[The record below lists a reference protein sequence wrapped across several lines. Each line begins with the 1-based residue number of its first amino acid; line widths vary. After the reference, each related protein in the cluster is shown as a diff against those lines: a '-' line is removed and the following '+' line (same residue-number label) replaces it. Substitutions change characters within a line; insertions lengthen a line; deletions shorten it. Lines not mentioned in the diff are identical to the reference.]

1 MMVSFLKINILYYF
15 YIFFFFY
22 FTKLPPR
29 LFLCK
34 IMKTKNSY
42 HTALVLKAQL
52 GMLSK
57 KERSIIPNSTFSDWK
72 KRNLSL
78 VVGFTEDDP
87 VHFKDDVYRKISES
101 KTFKKTLSALLLV
114 FQFYFSLTENMRG
127 KRRIW
132 NEQKKN
138 IVSIVSRISPLIGI
152 KAACK
157 LLKISSQR
165 FYRWKNE
172 IHCFSSTFNLCRKLH
187 PKQLTSKEQTIIAKY
202 LKKPELQYWPLRS
215 VFYQMLNDSQ
225 AFMNLST
232 FYKYARA
239 LRPDFKRFQ
248 KPKQRIGIRAS
259 SPLTLLHMDTT
270 ILRVQDGSKV
280 YIHFIMDNFSRT
292 ILGWKASL
300 VWNAKNTVSNL
311 REVCEKFNL
320 FHKPIRLLCDD
331 GSENQGDVNGFLVQ
345 PNLFIEKLIAQVN
358 ISYSNSMVEAVNKKM
373 KYEFLFPKNPA
384 SFEEVSNILKD
395 AVPEYNSRP
404 SGVLFGFSPDQV
416 LNGKIPDKHRFIE
429 NIKEAASRRPKV
441 NKQNLCDPCSDQ
453 STIPKKI

>member
-1 MMVSFLKINILYYF
+1 MVSFLKIRISHYF

-22 FTKLPPR
+22 FTKLPSK

-57 KERSIIPNSTFSDWK
+57 SERSRIPNSTFSDWK

-101 KTFKKTLSALLLV
+101 KAFKKTLSALLLV

-132 NEQKKN
+132 SEQKKN

-172 IHCFSSTFNLCRKLH
+172 VHCFTSTFNLCRKLH

-202 LKKPELQYWPLRS
+202 LKKPELQHWPLRS

-232 FYKYARA
+232 FYKYVRV

-248 KPKQRIGIRAS
+248 KPKQKIGIRAS

-270 ILRVQDGSKV
+270 ILRVQDGSKA

-300 VWNAKNTVSNL
+300 EWNAKNTVSNL
-311 REVCEKFNL
+311 KEVCEKFNL

-331 GSENQGDVNGFLVQ
+331 GSENQGDVNGFLDQ

-358 ISYSNSMVEAVNKKM
+358 ISYSNSMIEAVNKKM

-404 SGVLFGFSPDQV
+404 SGVLFGFSPNQV
-416 LNGKIPDKHRFIE
+416 LNGDIPDKHRFIE
-429 NIKEAASRRPKV
+429 QIKEAAAKRPKI
-441 NKQNLCDPCSDQ
+441 NKQGFCDPCSDQ
-453 STIPKKI
+453 STIPKKK

>member
-138 IVSIVSRISPLIGI
+138 IVSIVSRIFPLIGI

-157 LLKISSQR
+157 LLKISTQR
-165 FYRWKNE
+165 FYRWKNDV
-172 IHCFSSTFNLCRKLH
+172 HCFTSTFNLCRKLH

-202 LKKPELQYWPLRS
+202 LKKPELQHWPLRS
-215 VFYQMLNDSQ
+215 VFYQMLNDSK
-225 AFMNLST
+225 AFLNLST

-239 LRPDFKRFQ
+239 LRPDFKRFR

>member
-1 MMVSFLKINILYYF
+1 MVSFLKINILYYF

-138 IVSIVSRISPLIGI
+138 IVSIVSRIFPLIGI

-157 LLKISSQR
+157 LLKISTQR
-165 FYRWKNE
+165 FYRWKNDV
-172 IHCFSSTFNLCRKLH
+172 HCFTSTFNLCRKLH

-202 LKKPELQYWPLRS
+202 LKKPELQHWPLRS
-215 VFYQMLNDSQ
+215 VFYQMLNDSK
-225 AFMNLST
+225 AFLNLST

-239 LRPDFKRFQ
+239 LRPDFKRFR

>member
-1 MMVSFLKINILYYF
+1 
-15 YIFFFFY
+15 
-22 FTKLPPR
+22 
-29 LFLCK
+29 
-34 IMKTKNSY
+34 MKTKNSY
-42 HTALVLKAQL
+42 HTAIILKAQL